1 MKLFANNLEFD
12 AMSTFFQRFCCILCV
27 ILFFPSGSCA
37 ADRYVSDTLVV
48 TLRDSPSATSTPIGY
63 LRSGDYMTVLEELD
77 SGVIRVRTSSGL
89 EGWVKKSYTTTGK
102 SKNSLIQDLKKD
114 LLNLEKDS
122 KSQKMKNATLAAQ
135 IRSLQTSTVA
145 ATTNEAILQSRIVD
159 LEKRVAEAEDKY
171 ITLKDQSQGV
181 EAIYGERDTLLQDK
195 ETLTQEMN
203 VLKRDNQELKQTKNI
218 FWFLSGA
225 GVLLLGWLLGRSA
238 RKNRRNSLT
247 L

>member
-12 AMSTFFQRFCCILCV
+12 TMSTFFQRFCCVLCV
-27 ILFFPSGSCA
+27 IVFFPSGLVA
-37 ADRYVSDTLVV
+37 AERYVSDILVV

-77 SGVIRVRTSSGL
+77 SGDIRVRTSSGL
-89 EGWVKKSYTTTGK
+89 EGWLQKSYTATGK

-114 LLNLEKDS
+114 LLNLEKNS
-122 KSQKMKNATLAAQ
+122 KSQKMKNAALAAQ
-135 IRSLQTSTVA
+135 VLSLQTSTA
-145 ATTNEAILQSRIVD
+145 TATTSEAILQSRIVD
-159 LEKRVAEAEDKY
+159 LEKRVAEAEGKY
-171 ITLKDQSQGV
+171 ITLKDQSQEV

-195 ETLTQEMN
+195 EALTQEVT
-203 VLKRDNQELKQTKNI
+203 VLKRDNQELKKMKNI
-218 FWFLSGA
+218 FWFLAGS